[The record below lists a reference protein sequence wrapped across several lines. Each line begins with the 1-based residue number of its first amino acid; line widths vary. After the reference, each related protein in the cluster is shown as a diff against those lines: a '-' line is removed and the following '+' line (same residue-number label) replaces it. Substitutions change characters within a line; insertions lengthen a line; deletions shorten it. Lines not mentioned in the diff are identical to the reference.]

1 MNTLE
6 APKDLQNIRE
16 NLFSRSDG
24 GADHCDLG
32 TATAPYLPPCHLVTR
47 PVPTFAHGT
56 NTTSPQNGRAGERGI
71 TLTRPRCRSRWP
83 LTCRPSPGHCE
94 TLVEP
99 PCLPQSSCAVVN
111 MAFIITHRT
120 TPCGR
125 KMALPWVSNINAL
138 WTLSSKWNHHPQIAL
153 CNKLLYLQCSCHCLW
168 IGCRY
173 RSYVNGTNMLSLP
186 TISKE
191 FTNYVSKARL
201 TFAIKKK
208 KLADHV
214 AIAASQ

>member
-1 MNTLE
+1 MTKYWHFRSFCTQISPFSLLLRNTRDRVKSLH
-6 APKDLQNIRE
+6 P
-16 NLFSRSDG
+16 
-24 GADHCDLG
+24 
-32 TATAPYLPPCHLVTR
+32 
-47 PVPTFAHGT
+47 T
-56 NTTSPQNGRAGERGI
+56 NTASPQNGRAGERGI

-173 RSYVNGTNMLSLP
+173 RSYVNGTSMLSLP
-186 TISKE
+186 TISKQSSQ
-191 FTNYVSKARL
+191 TTSVRLVSL
-201 TFAIKKK
+201 
-208 KLADHV
+208 LL
-214 AIAASQ
+214 